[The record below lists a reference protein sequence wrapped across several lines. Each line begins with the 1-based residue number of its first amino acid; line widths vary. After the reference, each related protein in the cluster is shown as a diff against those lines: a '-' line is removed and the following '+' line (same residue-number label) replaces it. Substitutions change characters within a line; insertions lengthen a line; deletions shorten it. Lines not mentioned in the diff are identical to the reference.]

1 MKRLKV
7 TVDGKTYDVVVE
19 VVDEIPGGSGPAA
32 PPPPPTHGATAPL
45 TAPVV
50 ATNPKHA
57 TSSAG
62 DVTSPLAGKL
72 VSVGVNPGQDVAEG
86 TQVATVEAMKMNIYI
101 YAPKTGKVAA
111 VLVNPGDAVKEG
123 SVILRIA

>member
-19 VVDEIPGGSGPAA
+19 VVDEIPGGSGPASA
-32 PPPPPTHGATAPL
+32 PPVPAHGASTPL
-45 TAPVV
+45 AAPVV
-50 ATNPKHA
+50 ATHPKHA

-72 VSVGVNPGQDVAEG
+72 VSVGVNPGQEVAEG

-111 VLVNPGDAVKEG
+111 VLVNPGDSVEEG